1 MDKLL
6 ATIRTPADLQKY
18 SQKELAQLAGEMR
31 EAICRLAC
39 TRTAHFAS
47 NLGVVELAIALH
59 TSFDFSRDRLVWDT
73 GHQIYPH
80 KMLTGRYDEFPTMRA
95 KGGLMGYPNPAE
107 SDYDLFMTGHA
118 GCSVA
123 TALGLRVGDDMM
135 ENISP
140 LPTNLRSV
148 PGEGQGVRADLFT
161 AQPSPP
167 APLRAPT
174 EGWSGEG
181 SAPRHVVAV
190 IGDGAFPSGIV
201 FEAMNHA
208 GGLKKNLIVVL
219 NDNKMSICPRV
230 GGLAESLDRLRMN
243 PFYTGLKSEIQKY
256 LNKVPVIGDPVERFL
271 SQMKDAVKAGL
282 LGGMLFEDLGFRY
295 IGPVDGHNIRQLQKY
310 FALVRE
316 FQGPVLLHVV
326 TEKGHGFQPAEED
339 PTTFH
344 APAPFE
350 RKNGEVVA
358 LKSSS
363 SVAYTQIV
371 RDAVRER
378 MKTDARVVSITAA
391 MCQGTM
397 FEPIR
402 DEFPERFFDVGICE
416 SHAVAFAAGLAKSG
430 LRPLVAIYSTFMQ
443 RSYDQIFQEMAL
455 QNLPVTLLL
464 DRAGIVG
471 PDGPTHH
478 GVFDIAYLR
487 PFPNLVVMAPGD
499 AADVGPMVQMAL
511 EIDAPAA
518 IRFPKAE
525 AVAVARQVK
534 PLELGK
540 AEVYRTGRDG
550 TIIALGALFPAC
562 VEAADRLAHEGVE
575 IGVINARFVKPLDAS
590 TLLKAIKDSPF
601 TVIAEEGALMGGFGS
616 AVLESAGDAGIDASR
631 VRRLGVPDRFVEH
644 GGRKELLADLGL
656 DAAGIEKACRALVKS
671 IPQPHR
677 LRVETRQRV

>member
-6 ATIRTPADLQKY
+6 ATIRTPADLQKF

-123 TALGLRVGDDMM
+123 TALGLRVGDDLMGS
-135 ENISP
+135 ISP
-140 LPTNLRSV
+140 RRT
-148 PGEGQGVRADLFT
+148 
-161 AQPSPP
+161 
-167 APLRAPT
+167 PT

-181 SAPRHVVAV
+181 SNRRHVVAV

-271 SQMKDAVKAGL
+271 TQMKDAVKAGL

-295 IGPVDGHNIRQLQKY
+295 IGPVDGHNIRQMQKY
-310 FALVRE
+310 LRMVGE

-358 LKSSS
+358 LKSCAA
-363 SVAYTQIV
+363 VAYTQIV

-378 MKTDARVVSITAA
+378 MKADARVVSISAA

-430 LRPLVAIYSTFMQ
+430 LRPVVAIYSTFMQ

-487 PFPNLVVMAPGD
+487 PFPNLVLMAPGD

-511 EIDAPAA
+511 EIDAPTA
-518 IRFPKAE
+518 IRFPKAD
-525 AVAVARQVK
+525 AVTVARQVK

-540 AEVYRTGRDG
+540 AEVFRTGRDG

-562 VEAADRLAHEGVE
+562 AEAAERLAQEGIE

-590 TLLKAIKDSPF
+590 TLLRAMKDSPF
-601 TVIAEEGALMGGFGS
+601 TVIVEEGALMGGFGS

-656 DAAGIEKACRALVKS
+656 DAAGIAKACHALVKS

-677 LRVETRQRV
+677 VRVETRQRV